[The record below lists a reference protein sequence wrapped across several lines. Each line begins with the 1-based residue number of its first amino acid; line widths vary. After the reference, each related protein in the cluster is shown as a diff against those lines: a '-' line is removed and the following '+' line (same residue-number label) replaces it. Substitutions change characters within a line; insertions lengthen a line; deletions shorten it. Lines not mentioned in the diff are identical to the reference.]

1 MFGRKQ
7 KGHLGID
14 FGAGGIKVIQLQKR
28 EGEAKLFTY
37 GFSEFTPEETSMDY
51 LENPQGAG
59 ELLKKICAKA
69 RTTTTSAAAAL
80 PIPSVFSAVI
90 SIAQVPKKEIS
101 AAVQWEAKKLVPLPL
116 DEVVLDFKELKVGK
130 ETPPPRSEGSGVGAP
145 TPKASGSIEVLL
157 TAAPKSI
164 IERYLAVAK
173 SAGITL
179 TSLETE
185 AFALIR
191 ALLGSDPTPTV
202 IVDIGALRS
211 NILVVDRGIPMLT
224 RSVEIGGKKCTE
236 AIAQGMGVTL
246 TQAEAMKRDL
256 GSVPLPGGALS
267 ATTATVPGGLPA
279 LLQEVFQPLL
289 NELRYSFN
297 VYRTRNVVARQ
308 VERIMLTGGG
318 AGIPGLAEFLTGEF
332 NLRAFLGNPWEKVG
346 FHPDLKDHLD
356 AFGTKFSVAVG
367 VALRNL

>member
-1 MFGRKQ
+1 
-7 KGHLGID
+7 
-14 FGAGGIKVIQLQKR
+14 
-28 EGEAKLFTY
+28 
-37 GFSEFTPEETSMDY
+37 MDY

-59 ELLKKICAKA
+59 ALLKKVCAKA
-69 RTTTTSAAAAL
+69 RTTTIKAVAAL

-90 SIAQVPKKEIS
+90 SIAQVPRKELAS
-101 AAVQWEAKKLVPLPL
+101 AVQWEAKKLVPLPL
-116 DEVVLDFKELKVGK
+116 EEVVLDFKELKVSAPAASEGAPSPEKGK
-130 ETPPPRSEGSGVGAP
+130 ESAKSME
-145 TPKASGSIEVLL
+145 ILL

-173 SAGITL
+173 AAGITL

-185 AFALIR
+185 AFSLIR

-236 AIAQGMGVTL
+236 AIAQSLGVSL
-246 TQAEAMKRDL
+246 SAAEAMKKDL
-256 GSVPLPGGALS
+256 NSAPLLGGAQG
-267 ATTATVPGGLPA
+267 ALPA
-279 LLQEVFQPLL
+279 ILKEVLQPLI
-289 NELRYSFN
+289 NELRYSFS

-308 VERIMLTGGG
+308 VERIILTGGG
-318 AGIPGLAEFLTGEF
+318 AGVPGLAEFLTGEF
-332 NLRAFLGNPWEKVG
+332 NLRTFLGNPWERVR
-346 FHPDLKDHLD
+346 FHPDLKDLLHG
-356 AFGTKFSVAVG
+356 FGTKFAVAVG